1 MLLRYL
7 LEFYEKIGMEKIV
20 IYNPHYAPSNSFYI
34 KLGAQVLKQEYQM
47 DEKLLVD
54 VFLVD
59 ISLIKENIKII
70 LKKYLE

>member
-7 LEFYEKIGMEKIV
+7 LEFYEKTGMEKIV
-20 IYNPHYAPSNSFYI
+20 IYNPHYAPSNGFYI